1 MMLPS
6 LLLSL
11 ALASVFL
18 VLVRYRA
25 PRWIHLVLGVLP
37 PALLLLCFPS
47 LRVYG
52 YHGFLQAGIVYQI
65 LHGNIPPTSPLLAG
79 QPGTYPW
86 GGAMILA
93 AISKLF
99 GISPFWAAAIVS
111 IASLVVLLLATYRI
125 GLLVT
130 GDREASLFGT
140 AIPLY
145 AFTFTQAVPDNPIRS
160 FLERIVPIPF
170 VEPRG
175 APILEK
181 FNGCTAFPL
190 GLALYAVALLY
201 LLKLA
206 REGAPRLP
214 AIAAF
219 AASFLA
225 LGYVYPYLFPSTA
238 LLTAVAV
245 VLAWRAAGTGKRLAL
260 ILSGTLVL
268 VAACVLPYYLHLKTG
283 RTNHALEL
291 IPLPGFLRALAVI
304 VVTFLPISLLV
315 AWARRPVR
323 ETLRAQGR
331 AATLLLVSAGMNTLL
346 FAFLLAPLWSQHNFL
361 LLAVFALGIV
371 GGIAFQALYERAWPA
386 ALAVLALFLVPFCL
400 DCLHK
405 VNDWDDAP
413 RVFREAGVTLEH
425 TDPAERDL
433 YRWVRTQTDPRAVF
447 VDRELGLPVFGQRAL
462 FVALP
467 KHKEMKALITDGGDG
482 YALDPRIFM
491 KIVDGY
497 PEALVDQR
505 LEIAE
510 RILAGATPAPSDL
523 AAIAAAG
530 PRAYLVLRPGS
541 TDTARPQDATLFVV
555 FTNPAAT
562 VIELPR

>member
-1 MMLPS
+1 MIVTA

-18 VLVRYRA
+18 ALVRFRA
-25 PRWIHLVLGVLP
+25 PRWTCLVLGVLP
-37 PALLLLCFPS
+37 PALLLLCLPS

-65 LHGNIPPTSPLLAG
+65 LHGKIPPTSPLLAG

-86 GGAMILA
+86 GGAMVLA
-93 AISKLF
+93 AVSKLL

-130 GDREASLFGT
+130 GNREASLFGT
-140 AIPLY
+140 ALSLY
-145 AFTFTQAVPDNPIRS
+145 AFTFTQSVPDNPIKS

-190 GLALYAVALLY
+190 GLALYSVALLY
-201 LLKLA
+201 LLTLA
-206 REGAPRLP
+206 REGTPRP
-214 AIAAF
+214 RAVAAF
-219 AASFLA
+219 AASFLGVA
-225 LGYVYPYLFPSTA
+225 FVYPYLFPSTA

-245 VLAWRAAGTGKRLAL
+245 VLAWRTAGTGRRLAL
-260 ILSGTLVL
+260 VLSGTLML
-268 VAACVLPYYLHLKTG
+268 VVACVLPYYLHLRMG
-283 RTNHALEL
+283 RANQALEL
-291 IPLPGFLRALAVI
+291 IPLPGFFRELAVI
-304 VVTFLPISLLV
+304 VVTFLPLSLLV

-323 ETLRAQGR
+323 ETLRAQGKP
-331 AATLLLVSAGMNTLL
+331 ATLLLVSAGMNIAL

-361 LLAVFALGIV
+361 LLAVFAVGIV
-371 GGIAFQALYERAWPA
+371 GGIAFQALYRRSFSA
-386 ALAVLALFLVPFCL
+386 ALAVLALFVIPFSL
-400 DCLHK
+400 DCIHK
-405 VNDWDDAP
+405 AKDWEDAP
-413 RVFREAGVTLEH
+413 RVFREEGIALEH
-425 TDPAERDL
+425 TDPSERDL
-433 YRWVRTQTDPRAVF
+433 YRWMRTETDPRAVF

-467 KHKEMKALITDGGDG
+467 KQKEMKALTTSGGDG

-497 PEALVDQR
+497 PEKLVDQR

-510 RILAGATPAPSDL
+510 RILAGKAPTPSDL

-541 TDTARPQDATLFVV
+541 TDAARPQATTLPVV

-562 VIELPR
+562 VVELPR